1 MVPGFQGAEARFRL
15 RGNSGHSA
23 HPLERQ
29 GALPADRF
37 RVAAAQV
44 HALAASASLRSRDR
58 GGVGQAEFP
67 QEGRGLRPAF
77 APERNANG
85 GSASSSTTV
94 PLRHRQVRKA
104 QKTRIQLRAV
114 KRIRFTLNHIK
125 DERHVMI
132 GIKFIKVQPTT
143 YLLQYRG
150 GKIVREGL
158 GLSFFYYGPTTS
170 LVAVPVAST
179 DTPFIFQETTA
190 DFQAVTI
197 QGQVTYRISE
207 PKRLAALLNY
217 TLEKDGDTYV
227 SEDPEKLP
235 ERVIHVINVIARAE
249 LQKLPLREAIR
260 ASDTLVQAV
269 KARLVAAEEI
279 TSLGLEVLGLSI
291 LAIKPT
297 PETARALEA
306 DTRERL
312 FREADEA
319 TYARRNSAVEQ
330 ERAIKEN
337 ELNTEI
343 AVETKKRQ
351 IRETQMDAER
361 AVQEKEGLLKKE
373 ALETNIGLEERRK
386 NMVALAADNAKA
398 EADARAYGVS
408 STMKALGSAD
418 TKILQALASTGM
430 RPEQLIAFA
439 FQELAGKA
447 EKIGQLNISPDLL
460 RELLTPQP
468 ARK

>member
-1 MVPGFQGAEARFRL
+1 MF
-15 RGNSGHSA
+15 
-23 HPLERQ
+23 
-29 GALPADRF
+29 
-37 RVAAAQV
+37 
-44 HALAASASLRSRDR
+44 
-58 GGVGQAEFP
+58 
-67 QEGRGLRPAF
+67 
-77 APERNANG
+77 
-85 GSASSSTTV
+85 
-94 PLRHRQVRKA
+94 
-104 QKTRIQLRAV
+104 
-114 KRIRFTLNHIK
+114 
-125 DERHVMI
+125 

-150 GKIVREGL
+150 GKVVREGL
-158 GLSFFYYGPTTS
+158 GLSFFYYAPTTS

-179 DTPFIFQETTA
+179 DVPFIFEETTA
-190 DFQAVTI
+190 DFQTVTI
-197 QGQVTYRISE
+197 QGQVTYRVGE

-217 TLEKDGDTYV
+217 TLTSNGQGYA

-235 ERVIHVINVIARAE
+235 ERVIHVINVLARAE

-260 ASDTLVQAV
+260 ASDALVEAV
-269 KARLVAAEEI
+269 DARLRASAEI

-306 DTRERL
+306 ETREKL
-312 FREADEA
+312 FRDADEA
-319 TYARRNSAVEQ
+319 IYARRNSAVEQ

-343 AVETKKRQ
+343 AVENKKRQ
-351 IRETQMDAER
+351 IRETQMEAER
-361 AVQEKEGLLKKE
+361 VIQEKKHIQQKE
-373 ALETNIGLEERRK
+373 ALEASIGLEDRRK
-386 NMVALAADNAKA
+386 SLVALSAENAKA

-418 TKILQALASTGM
+418 SKILQALATTGM
-430 RPEQLIAFA
+430 KPEQLIAFA

-447 EKIGQLNISPDLL
+447 ERIGQLNISPDLL
-460 RELLTPQP
+460 RELLAPQA

>member
-1 MVPGFQGAEARFRL
+1 
-15 RGNSGHSA
+15 
-23 HPLERQ
+23 
-29 GALPADRF
+29 
-37 RVAAAQV
+37 
-44 HALAASASLRSRDR
+44 
-58 GGVGQAEFP
+58 
-67 QEGRGLRPAF
+67 
-77 APERNANG
+77 
-85 GSASSSTTV
+85 
-94 PLRHRQVRKA
+94 
-104 QKTRIQLRAV
+104 
-114 KRIRFTLNHIK
+114 
-125 DERHVMI
+125 MI

-249 LQKLPLREAIR
+249 IQKLPLREAIR

-306 DTRERL
+306 ETREQL

-319 TYARRNSAVEQ
+319 VYARRNSAVEQ

-343 AVETKKRQ
+343 AVENKKRQ
-351 IRETQMDAER
+351 IRETQMEAER
-361 AVQEKEGLLKKE
+361 TVQEKKHLVLKE
-373 ALETNIGLEERRK
+373 ALEANIGMEDRRK
-386 NMVALAADNAKA
+386 SLVALAGENAKA

-418 TKILQALASTGM
+418 AKILQALATTGM
-430 RPEQLIAFA
+430 KPEQLIAFA
-439 FQELAGKA
+439 FQELAGRA
-447 EKIGQLNISPDLL
+447 DKIGQLNISPDLL